1 MNAFRNQVSPIYTY
15 KSEMPLIRVKC
26 EFGALVLTIRHIF
39 KTYFS
44 GVSLKDIRR
53 GKLLDTSTAL
63 IHLCSAVHERY

>member
-1 MNAFRNQVSPIYTY
+1 MI
-15 KSEMPLIRVKC
+15 
-26 EFGALVLTIRHIF
+26 FGALVLTIKHIF

-44 GVSLKDIRR
+44 GVSLKDIIRR